1 MVKNLLCN
9 ATHDPGFDPWVWKIS
24 WRREWLPTPVFLVFL
39 PGESQGQRSL
49 AGYSPWGHK
58 ESDTTYQLNN
68 IYAISLYL
76 KRKPKQEGEKPN
88 FRILISP

>member
-58 ESDTTYQLNN
+58 EYHRTEQLTVT
-68 IYAISLYL
+68 LY
-76 KRKPKQEGEKPN
+76 RKLDIEKFMAFSFN
-88 FRILISP
+88 FYSGRLV